1 MIKKKKCNKYFV
13 LYRRILF
20 TGKTLA
26 PSSSSCSL
34 PDLYIL
40 MPKCMH
46 VVCKWLAF
54 NGFVKKIKKS
64 PPRAFRC
71 PVSCSLVGCRSS
83 LMYFSVRTHSHHRIV
98 NRCHHSALWR
108 LCTECKQR
116 TLFCSRLDARMRYFH
131 SNQSVNTHRIHLL
144 ALRRIQKSVCCLHS
158 VHNLQNG
165 TTVMRRDREEMNC
178 KKKKSLR
185 TKSILV
191 AS

>member
-20 TGKTLA
+20 TGKTLV

-54 NGFVKKIKKS
+54 NGFVKKKKKVL
-64 PPRAFRC
+64 PELPAALYLAL
-71 PVSCSLVGCRSS
+71 SLAVG
-83 LMYFSVRTHSHHRIV
+83 HRWCIFQSELIPTSGLWIAV
-98 NRCHHSALWR
+98 TIAPFWR

-131 SNQSVNTHRIHLL
+131 SNQSVNTPPCIEADTEERMLL
-144 ALRRIQKSVCCLHS
+144 AF
-158 VHNLQNG
+158 G
-165 TTVMRRDREEMNC
+165 
-178 KKKKSLR
+178 
-185 TKSILV
+185 
-191 AS
+191 A